1 MSALV
6 TDNHLFTELY
16 SDASSN
22 SEQVLS
28 CKASKPSSERT
39 PVPRQVLLRHS
50 RCPQVLGAPARCPQ
64 HPLPSAPPAT
74 PHQAEA
80 PACPAAEKDACSALA
95 QCCSSSRGPSAGAVA
110 TGLRACP
117 REWFPGP
124 ALRRARRSLLLSR
137 RKAVWLSHAAALQLT
152 GWAGVAAPPVL
163 QEILIIQLLPEIQL
177 GKKSVLTSK

>member
-39 PVPRQVLLRHS
+39 PVPCQVLLRHS
-50 RCPQVLGAPARCPQ
+50 RCPQPQLAAPSTHCQQLLLQPRTKQRPQPVLLQRRMLAP
-64 HPLPSAPPAT
+64 H
-74 PHQAEA
+74 
-80 PACPAAEKDACSALA
+80 LA

-110 TGLRACP
+110 TGLRASP

-137 RKAVWLSHAAALQLT
+137 RKAVRLSHAAALQLT
-152 GWAGVAAPPVL
+152 GRAGAAAPPVL

>member
-1 MSALV
+1 MPHLIANKCLAVKLLSQALKEHRCHV
-6 TDNHLFTELY
+6 RYCWDIVGAHRFWEPQL
-16 SDASSN
+16 A
-22 SEQVLS
+22 
-28 CKASKPSSERT
+28 APSTHCQQLRLQPRT
-39 PVPRQVLLRHS
+39 KQRPQPVLLQR
-50 RCPQVLGAPARCPQ
+50 RMLAP
-64 HPLPSAPPAT
+64 H
-74 PHQAEA
+74 
-80 PACPAAEKDACSALA
+80 LA

>member
-1 MSALV
+1 MPHLIANKCLAVKLLSQALKEHQCHV
-6 TDNHLFTELY
+6 RYCWDIVGAHRFWEPQL
-16 SDASSN
+16 A
-22 SEQVLS
+22 
-28 CKASKPSSERT
+28 APSTHCQQLLLQPRT
-39 PVPRQVLLRHS
+39 KQRPQPVLLQR
-50 RCPQVLGAPARCPQ
+50 RMLAP
-64 HPLPSAPPAT
+64 H
-74 PHQAEA
+74 
-80 PACPAAEKDACSALA
+80 LA

>member
-28 CKASKPSSERT
+28 CKDSKPSSERT

-50 RCPQVLGAPARCPQ
+50 RCPQVLGAPARRPQ
-64 HPLPSAPPAT
+64 HPLPAAPPAT

-80 PACPAAEKDACSALA
+80 PACPAAEKDARSAPGTMLQQLPRSQCWRRGHRA
-95 QCCSSSRGPSAGAVA
+95 PCLPQRMIPRACFEESSKISAAFKEESSAVEPCCSPAADGTSRGGRSSSAAGDFNYP
-110 TGLRACP
+110 TT
-117 REWFPGP
+117 
-124 ALRRARRSLLLSR
+124 ARDPT
-137 RKAVWLSHAAALQLT
+137 W
-152 GWAGVAAPPVL
+152 
-163 QEILIIQLLPEIQL
+163 
-177 GKKSVLTSK
+177 KKKCSN